1 MKNFYSLMVNHV
13 KGKIFLLL
21 LITSACLVAPGI
33 TWANFL
39 AVDPLDFSEKNIN
52 TSKEGK
58 AAKKRDFE
66 KPQRELKG
74 IITDESNEP
83 LPGVTVRIKGK
94 NTGTIT
100 NETGGYSLTIPDGGN
115 EIMEVS
121 FLGFVTQE
129 IPVQGRYL
137 INIVLAADLK
147 GKALDEVVV
156 VGYQQVKAKYIT
168 GSVSS
173 VSVEELSAVPT
184 TQLSNAIAGRFPG
197 VYISQ
202 ATGAPGAGSSIRIGA
217 ANSWNA
223 SPPIYVIDGVVLNK
237 QAFDQLSMNEVSE
250 ISVLK
255 DAAAASIYGARSTNG
270 VILVTTKNGTAG
282 KPTVQINSSYS
293 FEKPTFD
300 DDVLSDHDSHIL
312 NNVYWKKQTGKN
324 WFGDDEIDMIE
335 KLGYSTNYLKYLYRN
350 PSTMTTS
357 LSASGGKE
365 NIQFYLGGSF
375 DKNKGFLDNMDFSKY
390 NLRAKVTASLT
401 KNLEIGLNISTDN
414 SNRHQFNSSSPDVSD
429 WYGRLK
435 YLFYYIPIKIDDNFV
450 STRWLHNLPGLVNG
464 NGGYVSDKN
473 ESVNALL
480 HMKYDVPFV
489 KGLSIIGKYSRNNTS
504 RFIKG
509 YFIKQEEYDYG
520 RTGSTGKVVT
530 TELLGKVKS
539 GWPSREYLSNTSTK
553 TSSYQFNGQL
563 SYARD
568 FGDHSV
574 DAVAIYEQYDMGTN
588 NFSLTRYDFPLVTK
602 DQFFATSDNAINSVG
617 SGYENYVGRQSYVGS
632 AQYRYKERYLLSASL
647 RGDGSML
654 FAPGKRWGYFP
665 SVSAGWILSEE
676 SFFKQILP
684 AFRYFK
690 IRGSLGYTGND
701 AIARKDDIVNFQ
713 WQEAYYGGGQ
723 YYLGGANQ
731 NVIKY
736 GGIINKN
743 LTWEKSRSFNYG
755 IDLLTTSNIGL
766 ELNYWTRHTYD
777 ILGSRIITLP
787 TTFGGTLPDENYA
800 KVNAKGFEVALTY
813 GNKVGD
819 FKYDIRGNFSF
830 ATNKIMKADFAP
842 NGLEVDNPNGKPLGY
857 IATYKSTGI
866 IRTQKELDALPA
878 GYTILGRVP
887 VLGSLNYEDISGLD
901 GKPDGRIDT
910 YDRQVISKY
919 GMNNIPCTSGLNF
932 DLSWKGFSAS
942 IFFQSLFGH
951 KKLYTDNWGRGFP
964 LDARLYAYWGDAW
977 SPENPDGKYPTI
989 PGPADPNSTMPS
1001 SFWYENGGFIRLK
1014 NVSLGYDL
1022 PQKLLKHVGIK
1033 KVRLYVNG
1041 TNLFYLSGFK
1051 WYDPEIPSLAS
1062 YPNMKQ
1068 YSCGVSITL

>member
-1 MKNFYSLMVNHV
+1 MRMKNLYSVVVNRL
-13 KGKIFLLL
+13 KSRISLLL
-21 LITSACLVAPGI
+21 LIMSALLLAPGI
-33 TWANFL
+33 TEADFL
-39 AVDPLDFSEKNIN
+39 AVKGPDFRSKRNISAGN
-52 TSKEGK
+52 SGHSARSVREN
-58 AAKKRDFE
+58 ARY
-66 KPQRELKG
+66 ELKG
-74 IITDESNEP
+74 TITDESETP
-83 LPGVTVRIKGK
+83 LPGVTIRIK
-94 NTGTIT
+94 NTEIGVIT
-100 NETGGYSLTIPDGGN
+100 NESGTYSITIPNGAT
-115 EIMEVS
+115 EVLQVS

-129 IPVQGRYL
+129 IPVKERSI
-137 INIVLAADLK
+137 INVVLAVDLQ
-147 GKALDEVVV
+147 GKALNEVVV

-184 TQLSNAIAGRFPG
+184 TRLSNAIAGRFPG

-202 ATGAPGAGSSIRIGA
+202 ATGAPGVGSSIRIGA

-223 SPPIYVIDGVVLNK
+223 SPPIYVIDGVVMNK
-237 QAFDQLSMNEVSE
+237 QAFDQLSMNEVAD

-270 VILVTTKNGTAG
+270 VILVTTKNGSAG

-300 DDVLSDHDSHIL
+300 DDVLSDYDSHIL
-312 NNVYWKKQTGKN
+312 NNVYWKKQTGTN
-324 WFGDDEIDMIE
+324 WFGEDEIEMFE
-335 KLGYSTNYLKYLYRN
+335 KLGYSTNYLEYLYRN

-365 NIQFYLGGSF
+365 NIQFFLGGSF
-375 DKNKGFLDNMDFSKY
+375 DKNTGFLDNMDFSKY

-414 SNRHQFNSSSPDVSD
+414 GHRHQFNSSSPDVSD

-435 YLFYYIPIKIDDNFV
+435 YLFYYIPIKIDNNFV

-473 ESVNALL
+473 ENVNALL
-480 HMKYDVPFV
+480 HMKYDVPFI
-489 KGLSIIGKYSRNNTS
+489 KGLSVIGKFSRNSANN
-504 RFIKG
+504 FIKG

-539 GWPSREYLSNTSTK
+539 GWPSREYLSNTLTK

-563 SYARD
+563 SFVRD
-568 FGDHSV
+568 FGDHSI

-588 NFSLTRYDFPLVTK
+588 NFALTRYDFPLVIK

-632 AQYRYKERYLLSASL
+632 AQYRFKERYLLSASL

-676 SFFKQILP
+676 SFFKQALP
-684 AFRYFK
+684 SLRYFK
-690 IRGSLGYTGND
+690 VRGSLGYTGND
-701 AIARKDDIVNFQ
+701 AIGGFQ

-723 YYLGGANQ
+723 YFLGGANQ
-731 NVIKY
+731 NVIRY

-755 IDLLTTSNIGL
+755 VDLLTTSNIGL
-766 ELNYWTRHTYD
+766 QMNYWTRHTYD

-787 TTFGGTLPDENYA
+787 TTFGGTLPAENYG
-800 KVNAKGFEVALTY
+800 KVDSQGFEVALTY

-830 ATNKIMKADFAP
+830 VTNKIVKADFAA
-842 NGLEVDNPNGKPLGY
+842 NGLEVDNPNGKTGGY
-857 IATYKSTGI
+857 IATYKATGI
-866 IRTQKELDALPA
+866 IRTQQELDALPA
-878 GYTILGRVP
+878 GYTILGRKP

-901 GKPDGRIDT
+901 GKPDGVIDT

-919 GMNNIPCTSGLNF
+919 GMGDIPYSSGLNF

-989 PGPADPNSTMPS
+989 PGPSDPNSTMAS
-1001 SFWYENGGFIRLK
+1001 SFWYENGGFVRLK
-1014 NVSLGYDL
+1014 NVSIGYDL
-1022 PQKLLKHVGIK
+1022 PQTLLKHVGIK

-1051 WYDPEIPSLAS
+1051 WYDPEMPSLAS

-1068 YSCGVSITL
+1068 YSGGISITL

>member
-1 MKNFYSLMVNHV
+1 MKKF
-13 KGKIFLLL
+13 
-21 LITSACLVAPGI
+21 
-33 TWANFL
+33 NFL
-39 AVDPLDFSEKNIN
+39 SLNRNKNSLTLLFLILGIQLLGTGVSEALTLPVPPFSKTKNLIRSTSMDFKIQG
-52 TSKEGK
+52 TI
-58 AAKKRDFE
+58 R
-66 KPQRELKG
+66 
-74 IITDESNEP
+74 DESKEP
-83 LPGVTVRIKGK
+83 LPGVTIRVK
-94 NTGTIT
+94 NTNIGTIT
-100 NETGGYSLTIPDGGN
+100 DEKGAYSLSIPDPTNG
-115 EIMEVS
+115 ILEVS
-121 FLGFVTQE
+121 FLGFVSQE
-129 IPVQGRYL
+129 IVIKDRAQLEITLVADPQGKEL
-137 INIVLAADLK
+137 NEII
-147 GKALDEVVV
+147 V

-173 VSVEELSAVPT
+173 VSVEELSAIPT

-202 ATGAPGAGSSIRIGA
+202 ATGAPGSGSSIRIGA
-217 ANSWNA
+217 ANSWNS
-223 SPPIYVIDGVVLNK
+223 SPPIYVIDGVVMNK
-237 QAFDQLSMNEVSE
+237 QAFDQLSMNEVSD

-255 DAAAASIYGARSTNG
+255 DAASAAIYGARSTNG
-270 VILVTTKNGTAG
+270 VILVTTKNGSTG
-282 KPTVQINSSYS
+282 KPTVQISSSYS

-300 DDVLSDHDSHIL
+300 DEVLSDYDSHIL
-312 NNVYWKKQTGKN
+312 NNVYWKKQTGNN
-324 WFGDDEIDMIE
+324 WFGDDEIEMFE
-335 KLGYSTNYLKYLYRN
+335 KLGYSTNYLEYLYRN

-375 DKNKGFLDNMDFSKY
+375 DKNKGFLDNMDFTKY

-401 KNLEIGLNISTDN
+401 KNLEVGLNISTDN
-414 SNRHQFNSSSPDVSD
+414 NHRHQFNSSSRDVSD

-473 ESVNALL
+473 ENVNALL
-480 HMKYDVPFV
+480 HLKYNVPFV
-489 KGLSIIGKYSRNNTS
+489 KGLSITGKYSRNSTNN
-504 RFIKG
+504 FIKG

-539 GWPSREYLSNTSTK
+539 GWPSREYLSNTLTK
-553 TSSYQFNGQL
+553 TNSYQFNGQV
-563 SYARD
+563 SFVRD
-568 FGDHSV
+568 FGDHSI

-588 NFSLTRYDFPLVTK
+588 NFSMTRYDFPLVIK
-602 DQFFATSDNAINSVG
+602 DQFFATSNNAINSVG
-617 SGYENYVGRQSYVGS
+617 SGFENYVGRQSYVGS
-632 AQYRYKERYLLSASL
+632 AQYRFKEKYLLSASL

-665 SVSAGWILSEE
+665 SVSAGWIVSEE
-676 SFFKQILP
+676 SFFQQAIP
-684 AFRYFK
+684 AIRYFK
-690 IRGSLGYTGND
+690 LRTSLGYTGND
-701 AIARKDDIVNFQ
+701 AIGGFQ

-723 YYLGGANQ
+723 YYLGGSNQ
-731 NVIKY
+731 NIINY
-736 GGIINKN
+736 GGIINEN

-766 ELNYWTRHTYD
+766 QLNYWTRHTYD
-777 ILGSRIITLP
+777 ILGSRIITMP
-787 TTFGGTLPDENYA
+787 TTFGGVLPAENYGA
-800 KVNAKGFEVALTY
+800 VDSKGVELALTY

-819 FKYDIRGNFSF
+819 FKYDITGNFSF
-830 ATNKIMKADFAP
+830 ATNKVSKMDFAP
-842 NGLEVDNPNGKPLGY
+842 NGLDVDNPNGKPLGY

-866 IRTQKELDALPA
+866 IRTQQELDALPA
-878 GYTILGRVP
+878 GYMIHGRKP
-887 VLGSLNYEDISGLD
+887 VLGGLNYEDISGLD

-919 GMNNIPCTSGLNF
+919 GMGNIPYTAGLNF
-932 DLSWKGFSAS
+932 DLSWKGFSTS

-977 SPENPDGKYPTI
+977 STENPDGKYPTI
-989 PGPADPNSTMPS
+989 PGPADPNSTMTS

-1014 NVSLGYDL
+1014 NISVGYDL
-1022 PQKLLKHVGIK
+1022 PQTLLKHVGIK
-1033 KVRLYVNG
+1033 KVKFFVNG

-1051 WYDPEIPSLAS
+1051 WYDPEMPSLAS

-1068 YSCGVSITL
+1068 FSGGVSITL